1 MHEDLPTLLARLVDP
16 LADRLELRL
25 ERVDPVVADALDVE
39 DLDPPLA
46 FLDPKRA
53 LAPGSLPGHKVRIVV
68 RHRARA
74 RRPDMSDIQMRGRD
88 ERALAHRNDVR
99 DPKCM
104 QHERVGGMVP
114 VEPR

>member
-53 LAPGSLPGHKVRIVV
+53 LAPGSLPGNKVRVVV

-74 RRPDMSDIQMRGRD
+74 GRPDMSNIQMRGRD
-88 ERALAHRNDVR
+88 ERALAHRNDVS
-99 DPKCM
+99 DPKRVE
-104 QHERVGGMVP
+104 HERVGGMVP